1 MNQHYSEADLLETY
15 YLPPGQSMP
24 VMMHLAG
31 CTDCAARYERL
42 ERKLRSLAACSHA
55 EKPETFW
62 VRQRMAVMKRA
73 KAGSKR
79 PKIARYAAAAALVV
93 VMGSTFAFP
102 FLTAAKN
109 PPPPPDATVA
119 VDVTNVPTDPWES
132 EELDEFHS
140 IVAWESWDEKNGD
153 QS

>member
-15 YLPPGQSMP
+15 YMAPGQSMP

-31 CTDCAARYERL
+31 CPDCVARYERL
-42 ERKLRSLAACSHA
+42 ERKLRSLVSCSHA

-62 VRQRMAVMKRA
+62 VRQRMAVMKRV
-73 KAGSKR
+73 KAGGRR

-93 VMGSTFAFP
+93 VMGGTFSFP
-102 FLTAAKN
+102 FLTAGKN
-109 PPPPPDATVA
+109 PPSAETT

-132 EELDEFHS
+132 DELDEFHS